1 MSKFVTIDKDT
12 IQICS
17 QEIQYHMQ
25 YYIDDI
31 KKQETTEDLALTI
44 LMFYGLKES
53 LESLLTSIKKYDML
67 PLLTPEEEEAF
78 VLDPSVSYQKDNGQM
93 TIDDFIK

>member
-1 MSKFVTIDKDT
+1 MSKFIPIDKDT
-12 IQICS
+12 IEICS
-17 QEIQYHMQ
+17 QEIQYHLQ
-25 YYIDDI
+25 TYIDKI
-31 KKQETTEDLALTI
+31 KEEEMTEDLALTI

-53 LESLLTSIKKYDML
+53 LESLLISIAKYNML
-67 PLLTPEEEEAF
+67 PLLTPEEQQAF